1 MKLKKVISI
10 TNSNRHTLKIQKN
23 LLSKDNRVVKSI
35 LEATKKSNGRS
46 SVNGRITVWHK
57 GNGVKNLY
65 RNTQFSNENE
75 NKHSLVIANCFD
87 PNRSSF
93 TNLNFELTNK
103 NFFFSTAPE
112 SVFPGSLIKNT
123 NKLDEIKLGFRTSLK
138 NLPAGSLIHDL
149 TLNQKLKSQY
159 IKSAGTFGQ
168 IIQSTSK
175 TVKIKL
181 PSKKIIEISNT
192 NLATVG
198 IVSNVQHNLTV
209 IGKAGTN
216 RNLGIRPT
224 TRGIAMNPV
233 DHPHGGRGN
242 KGMIPTTPWG
252 RPTKSGYYL
261 KKRHIKSVKSTNKTD
276 TKPII

>member
-1 MKLKKVISI
+1 MKLKKIISI

-23 LLSKDNRVVKSI
+23 LLSKNNRVVKSI
-35 LEATKKSNGRS
+35 LETKKKSNGRS
-46 SVNGRITVWHK
+46 SINGRITSWHK

-65 RNTQFSNENE
+65 RNTQFSNEN
-75 NKHSLVIANCFD
+75 KHSLVIANCFD

-93 TNLNFELTNK
+93 INLNFELNNK
-103 NFFFSTAPE
+103 NFFFSTAPD
-112 SVFPGSLIKNT
+112 SIFPGTLIKNT
-123 NKLDEIKLGFRTSLK
+123 NKLNEIKLGFRTTLK

-149 TLNQKLKSQY
+149 TLNQKLKSKY

-168 IIQSTSK
+168 IIESSVK

-181 PSKKIIEISNT
+181 PSKKIIEISNE
-192 NLATVG
+192 NLATLG
-198 IVSNVQHNLTV
+198 MVSNIQHNLTI

-224 TRGIAMNPV
+224 VRGIAMNPV

-261 KKRHIKSVKSTNKTD
+261 KKRKVDSVVLLDKN
-276 TKPII
+276 IIENNQ